1 MPFVVLYIAVFIRS
15 LTFMHSLTICCL
27 ALHLI
32 IRSEIAVNNA
42 AVFVIAF

>member
-15 LTFMHSLTICCL
+15 LTFMHSLTCL
-27 ALHLI
+27 TLI